1 MRGMMG
7 LLEKA
12 GLVSRVED
20 GEAPPQAEGLVAD
33 VMGTPPSADA
43 GLAPGSSAAPL
54 DAGLTLEQ
62 VYQNAG
68 VPPSPY
74 PAERLLR
81 LLDGLKAMDD
91 SLRRQTIQAIDAADD
106 TWTIQDPISD
116 AGHKVRAI
124 GEHAAALRAGVAAAQ
139 SETEA
144 HLATVR
150 ARQDEALNTIKQQI
164 ADLEALMARE
174 AARGAQECAA
184 LEADLQARR
193 HAAERDL
200 AQLSRSAGELQGLI
214 HQFGL
219 VNGQ

>member
-1 MRGMMG
+1 MG

-20 GEAPPQAEGLVAD
+20 SETLPASADRAVDMMEG
-33 VMGTPPSADA
+33 PPSVDT
-43 GLAPGSSAAPL
+43 GLALSSPAAPL
-54 DAGLTLEQ
+54 DPGLTLDQ

-174 AARGAQECAA
+174 VARGAQECAA
-184 LEADLQARR
+184 LESDLQARR

-200 AQLSRSAGELQGLI
+200 TELSRSAGELQGLI

>member
-1 MRGMMG
+1 MS

-20 GEAPPQAEGLVAD
+20 VSHEAGAH
-33 VMGTPPSADA
+33 
-43 GLAPGSSAAPL
+43 APL
-54 DAGLTLEQ
+54 HEATAPEPSELGGTVPVASDGAALSPGLSLDQ
-62 VYQNAG
+62 VYENAG
-68 VPPSPY
+68 VPASPY

-91 SLRRQTIQAIDAADD
+91 GLRRQTIEAIDAADD

-116 AGHKVRAI
+116 ATHKVRAMS
-124 GEHAAALRAGVAAAQ
+124 EHAAALRAGVSASQ

-144 HLATVR
+144 QLGVIR
-150 ARQDEALNTIKQQI
+150 ARQEEALKTIRQQI
-164 ADLEALMARE
+164 SDLEALMARE
-174 AARGAQECAA
+174 IARGAQECAA
-184 LEADLQARR
+184 LEADHQARR

-200 AQLSRSAGELQGLI
+200 EQLSRTSADMQGLI

-219 VNGQ
+219 ANGQ